1 MKTMPVGSDLTNS
14 PLTPCITIAL
24 AIVIIA
30 TIVTRSKTL
39 LILGSS
45 LLLLWCLDVILKYVY
60 KRITEASENE
70 KSDEEDGECREED
83 KEIQDVK
90 Y

>member
-14 PLTPCITIAL
+14 PLTPCIAIAL

-45 LLLLWCLDVILKYVY
+45 LLLLWCLIIILKYVY
-60 KRITEASENE
+60 KRITEAPANVT
-70 KSDEEDGECREED
+70 SDEQDGECSEED
-83 KEIQDVK
+83 EQVQGCP
-90 Y
+90 